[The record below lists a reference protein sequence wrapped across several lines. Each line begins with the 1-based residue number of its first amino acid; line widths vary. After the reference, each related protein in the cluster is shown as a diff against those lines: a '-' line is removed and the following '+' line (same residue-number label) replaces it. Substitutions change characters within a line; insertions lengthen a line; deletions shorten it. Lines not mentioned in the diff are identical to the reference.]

1 MVSVKCDVHTGAQ
14 RAVTRGQLSLA
25 TSFPQATKNHAED
38 LMEMHT
44 ELFQYKIYNHSG
56 QWYLKTVFFLKKSN
70 LIFLLSKSIISIS

>member
-56 QWYLKTVFFLKKSN
+56 Q
-70 LIFLLSKSIISIS
+70 